1 MMELTLYLCTNS
13 QHLSSGI
20 YYFIMNDYFIAVL
33 TIKLFFYV

>member
-1 MMELTLYLCTNS
+1 MMELTLYLCAYS

-20 YYFIMNDYFIAVL
+20 YCFMMIDYFVTVM